1 MKRFIRLTREIQ
13 SRGKCAW
20 RAWRKLSSWSA
31 VEGNFNIFLDFRKFY
46 TRCASFETDVTM
58 GLPLF
63 QKDKISVFEVV
74 HFETLSYRK
83 MFLKVM
89 YKFDLNVFFS
99 IVTKMSEFWNDI
111 SSRRHKNNIKNA
123 ITNASLFIK
132 REREISKNTVKTL
145 KR

>member
-1 MKRFIRLTREIQ
+1 
-13 SRGKCAW
+13 
-20 RAWRKLSSWSA
+20 
-31 VEGNFNIFLDFRKFY
+31 
-46 TRCASFETDVTM
+46 M

-63 QKDKISVFEVV
+63 QKDKISVFEVI

-83 MFLKVM
+83 MFLKII

-132 REREISKNTVKTL
+132 RER
-145 KR
+145 KRDIKEHG